1 MRPAGS
7 AFTRSSHAPMLGRN
21 FKDFR
26 ARIKECAPAA
36 GEAKIETLAENDLDA
51 RWRRS
56 WLI

>member
-1 MRPAGS
+1 MRPAGQRLH
-7 AFTRSSHAPMLGRN
+7 AVSHAPMLGRN

-26 ARIKECAPAA
+26 ARIKECARAA